1 MDKKKDELDIFFNR
15 MKKLGID
22 IKLGANYPWI
32 YLDWINGTRVTET
45 FQANH
50 GFTIAFMPI
59 RPDDDKIKFTD
70 IGKIFKLIR
79 KYTGR
84 MKPIEGAKIVAYGQ
98 EVKIAQVVIIGKKKR
113 VYLEHPIVVPGKEYT
128 RDYISP
134 DEIQKYL
141 EF

>member
-1 MDKKKDELDIFFNR
+1 MEKKRDELGVFVER
-15 MKKLGID
+15 MKRLD
-22 IKLGANYPWI
+22 IEVKLGANYPWV
-32 YLDWINGTRVTET
+32 YLDWINGTRVTER

-50 GFTIAFMPI
+50 GFTIAFLPI
-59 RPDDDKIKFTD
+59 KLDDDKIKFTD

-98 EVKIAQVVIIGKKKR
+98 EVKITQVITVGGKKR
-113 VYLEHPIVVPGKEYT
+113 VYLEHPIVVPGIEYT

-134 DEIQKYL
+134 EEIEKYL

>member
-1 MDKKKDELDIFFNR
+1 MEKKDEISIFVERMKQLDIEV
-15 MKKLGID
+15 KLGV
-22 IKLGANYPWI
+22 NYPWV
-32 YLDWINGTRVTET
+32 YLDWINGERVTET

-50 GFTIAFMPI
+50 GFTIAFLPI
-59 RPDDDKIKFTD
+59 RLDDDKIKFTD

-113 VYLEHPIVVPGKEYT
+113 VYLEHPIVVPGIEYT

-134 DEIQKYL
+134 EEIQRYL